1 MKSPKPWRCPTSS
14 PSSKAGHGAGR
25 QRAGRIGTL
34 IKSEL
39 ALWTKV
45 IKDAGIKPEWLA
57 RNRAAQG
64 RASAASRAKEQS
76 MSRGPWI
83 DHFGDN
89 FLWSNAT
96 LIIKGMA
103 PYGVVALEEM
113 DRACER
119 LRPRWNEP
127 TRQGLVRGMARAGR

>member
-1 MKSPKPWRCPTSS
+1 MS
-14 PSSKAGHGAGR
+14 
-25 QRAGRIGTL
+25 
-34 IKSEL
+34 
-39 ALWTKV
+39 
-45 IKDAGIKPEWLA
+45 
-57 RNRAAQG
+57 
-64 RASAASRAKEQS
+64 
-76 MSRGPWI
+76 SRGPWI

-119 LRPRWNEP
+119 LRLRQHEP
-127 TRQGLVRGMARAGR
+127 QAWWEEWGALAAEVER